1 MKSIF
6 YLLFILSLIVNA
18 ATWHYTAKIEIELV
32 MKNLKILKL
41 SEYISKDGIE
51 KIKKNGL
58 DFTFCPNLEKLTL
71 EPILERFYF
80 IPDIK
85 ISSKKA
91 ELYMHSQNIK
101 TVSKEENAI
110 LARFVKI
117 RQPENII
124 QQEKVD

>member
-1 MKSIF
+1 MKSIS

-58 DFTFCPNLEKLTL
+58 DFTFCPNLEKIDFRASF
-71 EPILERFYF
+71 EKILVYSGYKNLF
-80 IPDIK
+80 
-85 ISSKKA
+85 KK
-91 ELYMHSQNIK
+91 S
-101 TVSKEENAI
+101 
-110 LARFVKI
+110 
-117 RQPENII
+117 
-124 QQEKVD
+124 